1 MITREWLLSRKH
13 SGKYLCPE
21 CSHTRKNKHDRC
33 LSVTIKT
40 EGVVYYCHH
49 CNAKGGEFYE
59 KTYRKSDSV
68 RSKEGNQ
75 SENTRRFKG
84 RGRNSPIW

>member
-49 CNAKGGEFYE
+49 CNQQGGEF
-59 KTYRKSDSV
+59 
-68 RSKEGNQ
+68 
-75 SENTRRFKG
+75 
-84 RGRNSPIW
+84 